1 MKKTLLLCAIFLIAT
16 NVAFSQAASTAP
28 KILQMDLTWSSDT
41 AINAN
46 FSVNGNF
53 PLTVT
58 FTVSRQSGAQ
68 EKLLDTSFSYAVEGY
83 KQVYLRNIGTQDKD
97 FHLFVTVSDTTGNYN
112 IYGYDIVNSP
122 FAAATG
128 ITPIQEKTIAVF
140 PNPFKNTL
148 NVTVQEEECVLHIMD
163 MTGRKIHDAALRSGS
178 NSINTEDIPAGIYIA
193 SLTDSKGLVRETK
206 RISKE

>member
-1 MKKTLLLCAIFLIAT
+1 MKKFLFLCATLFAT
-16 NVAFSQAASTAP
+16 SVAFSQAASATP
-28 KILQMDLTWSSDT
+28 KITQMDLQWSPDT
-41 AINAN
+41 SISAT
-46 FSVNGNF
+46 FGVTGNF
-53 PLTVT
+53 PLTVS
-58 FTVSRQSGAQ
+58 FVVSRQSGAQ
-68 EKLLDTSFSYAVEGY
+68 EKVLDTSFTYSAEGY
-83 KQVYLRNIGTQDKD
+83 KQAYLRNIGTQDEN
-97 FHLFVTVSDTTGNYN
+97 FHLFVAISDTTGNYN
-112 IYGYDIVNSP
+112 VYGYDILKSP
-122 FAAATG
+122 FFASPTG
-128 ITPIQEKTIAVF
+128 ITPIEEKTIAVF